1 MESGEQTQ
9 DEALARSR
17 LELAKQELD
26 KGHLE
31 RAEECAKEALEF
43 DGQLNEARIWLAD
56 LYIAQ
61 AEPYLASRQLQ
72 DAIYT
77 DRTDSVAWEKL
88 KEVDPISAARMARL
102 SELAPDPF
110 VSHRVAELEDEFE
123 DLGSE
128 EEEAEEE
135 YEEGSPWAGVTGA
148 GQAAAE
154 LLEDFSDDEEE
165 TAEDDEDL
173 EPEADSD
180 HEVEVEAVAEITPA
194 TPPATAPAPPAG
206 GVPSNPG
213 SNNSGSALGPGAW
226 EFEQDRQY
234 LQRWLAEPQVQ
245 GMLEDLRDVWRLNE
259 IKFMP
264 AYDHAA
270 RMQRDR
276 HPEIAAATEKCL
288 HQLGLHDCELRM
300 VVERG
305 LHPVPITPAPPR
317 LIIPTMLI
325 KAMGGAE
332 LQFHLARSLEY
343 IRAGYLPEYLVADTV
358 ADRPLRALGDESFEI
373 LRAIMHEIIYPHE
386 GFLKKEEH
394 EHLQKLAHAWQQRAT
409 LSADRAGWLCCGD
422 LDEACLAI
430 AKGSAHSLDEAAK
443 ITLEGFLE
451 QFKGEDPAKLAAI
464 PLKEIPDRS
473 APYAAYRIK
482 MLQWWAKTPAGLKL
496 REQFAD

>member
-77 DRTDSVAWEKL
+77 DRTDSIAWEKL

-194 TPPATAPAPPAG
+194 TPRLRPRRRRR
-206 GVPSNPG
+206 
-213 SNNSGSALGPGAW
+213 GAC
-226 EFEQDRQY
+226 R
-234 LQRWLAEPQVQ
+234 P
-245 GMLEDLRDVWRLNE
+245 
-259 IKFMP
+259 
-264 AYDHAA
+264 
-270 RMQRDR
+270 
-276 HPEIAAATEKCL
+276 
-288 HQLGLHDCELRM
+288 
-300 VVERG
+300 
-305 LHPVPITPAPPR
+305 
-317 LIIPTMLI
+317 
-325 KAMGGAE
+325 
-332 LQFHLARSLEY
+332 
-343 IRAGYLPEYLVADTV
+343 IRAPTTRE
-358 ADRPLRALGDESFEI
+358 
-373 LRAIMHEIIYPHE
+373 
-386 GFLKKEEH
+386 
-394 EHLQKLAHAWQQRAT
+394 AHWGRGRGS
-409 LSADRAGWLCCGD
+409 LSRIASTCSAGWPSPRCR
-422 LDEACLAI
+422 ACLRTCATSG
-430 AKGSAHSLDEAAK
+430 GS
-443 ITLEGFLE
+443 T
-451 QFKGEDPAKLAAI
+451 
-464 PLKEIPDRS
+464 R
-473 APYAAYRIK
+473 
-482 MLQWWAKTPAGLKL
+482 
-496 REQFAD
+496 